1 MRKEIG
7 QGQIKLKTNIVH
19 ECTPYAIDRYMYI
32 RPPPPFQ
39 EYFNFCP
46 NAKIHV
52 MANELKY

>member
-39 EYFNFCP
+39 EYFCP
-46 NAKIHV
+46 NVKIHV